1 MLFEVV
7 SIMQKMVKFLTD
19 FLLTR
24 FERSNAVG
32 IWKSAIRIDLSRSL
46 RYLYLRPFLLWKLNL
61 LRSNMTALIAI
72 RAITVKLTAYFCI
85 FIWNNQQLVS
95 RNCFIVLKL
104 RIRSRNR
111 NRLRY
116 YFVAIIFFVKK
127 TFNNFQVET
136 LKFKIIIRL
145 LSVATVHFS
154 LFAIVIDFL

>member
-104 RIRSRNR
+104 RIRSQNQLTDLGTISW
-111 NRLRY
+111 RLY
-116 YFVAIIFFVKK
+116 CFAKK
-127 TFNNFQVET
+127 TFKWFMLVERNTHIILINNQA
-136 LKFKIIIRL
+136 FKC
-145 LSVATVHFS
+145 
-154 LFAIVIDFL
+154 